1 MHFTLANGNIG
12 KDPVEVGTGDNVGC
26 RFSVACDDYYKG
38 EAQTYWYNVVVFGQ
52 QAKFL
57 MEYAKKGD
65 HVTVR
70 GRLRDNK
77 VEDKNYTSLIADD
90 VNLVKRGKKDGDAP
104 F

>member
-1 MHFTLANGNIG
+1 MHFTLASGNIG
-12 KDPVEVGTGDNVGC
+12 KDPVAVGTGDNAGC

-38 EAQTYWYNVVVFGQ
+38 ESQTYWYQVVVFGA

-57 MEYAKKGD
+57 LEHAHKGD

-70 GRLRDNK
+70 GRMRDNK
-77 VEDKNYTSLIADD
+77 VEDKVYTSLVADD
-90 VNLVKRGKKDGDAP
+90 VKLVNRAKKDGDVP